1 MLISLLSVYAQM
13 PPNDGP
19 GHNDP
24 RNGMGDNSGHPDRM
38 GARPPH
44 FRDGGFE
51 GRSEFMIVEG
61 NIVVGDAGITL
72 SISATPNMTAM
83 KGHPPMT
90 ELPSNT
96 INVSLYEL
104 VEFEDSSIPG
114 YDMNDTVVSVY
125 YLNSSTLG
133 DLVTSIS
140 GDSQNY
146 TVSSNDG
153 VFSMTVEANTS
164 SVQSFKWSVEI
175 NYPFVSNTS
184 KIAMLH
190 DVITERTDGMQ
201 RGRMMAPP
209 GTMHDGNHPES
220 ATHFDNRSLIVRD
233 ANIPMFFKW
242 IDVAEVDGTN
252 QSIEATAS
260 PGFFALSLPQGDSIF
275 YDPSIGV
282 ENEVIENVYIFIA
295 QILEN
300 TGSFM
305 DAVFSPTIGALS
317 VSFVLIVAVLL
328 YINRRKFLSKTN

>member
-1 MLISLLSVYAQM
+1 M
-13 PPNDGP
+13 PPHDTP
-19 GHNDP
+19 GHNGP
-24 RNGMGDNSGHPDRM
+24 GNGVGDTSGHPGRM
-38 GARPPH
+38 GSHPPH

-61 NIVVGDAGITL
+61 NIIVGDSGITL

-83 KGHPPMT
+83 KGHPPMS

-104 VEFEDSSIPG
+104 VEFEDSSVPG

-175 NYPFVSNTS
+175 HYPFVSNTS

-190 DVITERTDGMQ
+190 DVITERTVGMR
-201 RGRMMAPP
+201 RGQVPP
-209 GTMHDGNHPES
+209 RTMHDGNPPES
-220 ATHFDNRSLIVRD
+220 ATHFDNSSLIVRD
-233 ANIPMFFKW
+233 AHIPMFFKW

-260 PGFFALSLPQGDSIF
+260 LGFFALTLPQGDSIF

-282 ENEVIENVYIFIA
+282 ENAVIENVDIIIA
-295 QILEN
+295 QIIEN
-300 TGSFM
+300 AGSFM
-305 DAVFSPTIGALS
+305 DAVFSPTIGAIS
-317 VSFVLIVAVLL
+317 VSFVLVVAVLL
-328 YINRRKFLSKTN
+328 YFNRRKFLSKTN